1 MCYTFC
7 YTEGIY
13 WHGLKFTFSTNAV
26 GKTSCVCLFRTD
38 FPLLHVGCQRAI
50 TSGYLTAEP
59 APLFLM
65 GSNLTVYCHTD
76 KCDRSSKISMKLN
89 GKPVDKWERINCT
102 TVKFHLPSIW
112 IPLSAAIC
120 WQTSDYMTKLVDG
133 LDLLAGLP
141 PDKPDTIT
149 CETARS
155 SSLINCSWTRG
166 QETYLPTLYNISV
179 NRENGSQIRLF
190 QIQGADKITIPR
202 RMLDENTTYL
212 IIITASNHFGTSQSD
227 PVVLRV
233 KDIVIPE
240 SPIIMKIEF
249 QSNSVAAI
257 LQWKSNESSVHLRP
271 HVKLRT
277 NNTSWEMRAGVEL
290 SKNLIRTDNLTH
302 LTEYEFQMKICNTA
316 PELTRTNASSI
327 TARKA
332 LLCSKWSPSMRKT
345 SPGKGPSQQLQV
357 WRKVERQ
364 GTDGQRNVT
373 VLWKPLPPED
383 FSGKVI
389 EYDIFL
395 DNGQKLKTCAAE
407 YFQCAVQL
415 PAEVSSLSISAVTT
429 YGKSPPADVILKQS
443 GVPGS
448 PLIKWSPT
456 ADDSAVFVSWSWTTG
471 NYPLKQEEELQ
482 YYVMEWTNVPGKGL
496 WWQKLPKDLN
506 STSITG
512 LTPGVRYNISLY
524 AVTTRGVSAPSPIL
538 LYSKEQKPLSGP
550 SLSVLAHEAR
560 SIQIQW
566 EELPVSQQ
574 RGFIT
579 KYKIYFNTQGS
590 KDKEFNKTVS
600 AFGPRQEWLA
610 CPEGTLVLQMTASNS
625 AGEGPRGGLIYSQPA
640 APAVGLVV
648 VCVFII
654 TIFIAIIAN
663 LMCWRCARERI
674 KQKCISWGPA
684 WLVENLPKPGHS
696 NAIRLLEHDGVE
708 PLFSCTHSDPPLS
721 PITVISQEERDEI
734 YPNIHVEESQTG
746 SGPLTVKTP
755 FLMSDTEKMLV
766 DRRLEHVGYKPQTG
780 MMNSEEEEVNEVE
793 EKQMDTPLNGEDGRC
808 SSVFEGLL
816 SGLLLSVDVNS
827 SYSSRE
833 HTRGFVNDHLRPKPP
848 EPSTISRGF
857 QFLQQHRGTVDEV
870 ETDSPSLDLQQ
881 DEIMTPDTAD
891 PSLSQCTGEIILFG
905 GYFPQIAAV
914 SSDKL

>member
-1 MCYTFC
+1 MTLSSVIWRC
-7 YTEGIY
+7 IIV
-13 WHGLKFTFSTNAV
+13 LLTFSIN
-26 GKTSCVCLFRTD
+26 CD
-38 FPLLHVGCQRAI
+38 
-50 TSGYLTAEP
+50 GYLTAEP

-277 NNTSWEMRAGVEL
+277 NNTSWVNL
-290 SKNLIRTDNLTH
+290 YLNLIRTDNLTH

-590 KDKEFNKTVS
+590 KDNEFNSEHQTVYTVS

-696 NAIRLLEHDGVE
+696 NAIRLLEVNKAIE

>member
-1 MCYTFC
+1 MTLSSVIWRC
-7 YTEGIY
+7 IIV
-13 WHGLKFTFSTNAV
+13 LLTFSINY
-26 GKTSCVCLFRTD
+26 

-443 GVPGS
+443 
-448 PLIKWSPT
+448 
-456 ADDSAVFVSWSWTTG
+456 G